1 MIINSKIIF
10 QGNDHII
17 FNGSFFYL
25 NKEMEKIIRFPLP
38 RGEPKSIDIPKN
50 RVVLN
55 SGKYSI
61 ILDILCG
68 YIKILIVTD
77 FSKKIIL

>member
-1 MIINSKIIF
+1 MPLIVF

-38 RGEPKSIDIPKN
+38 RGEPMSIEIPKN
-50 RVVLN
+50 RVVQN
-55 SGKYSI
+55 SGEFFCLNYS
-61 ILDILCG
+61 LSAAFE
-68 YIKILIVTD
+68 YIFGVMIKL
-77 FSKKIIL
+77 

>member
-1 MIINSKIIF
+1 MIMIFIVF

-38 RGEPKSIDIPKN
+38 RGEPMSIEIPKN
-50 RVVLN
+50 RVVQN
-55 SGKYSI
+55 SGNRFVSI
-61 ILDILCG
+61 KTYLKL
-68 YIKILIVTD
+68 LQ
-77 FSKKIIL
+77 